1 MRNINYL
8 FRNIHLLNVL
18 LLGGTFFFAHYI
30 VVPMPDFNIKYMV
43 ATGEKTIHEKAEKP
57 VGIHER
63 IPTISDYLIVADNNL
78 FHPERKIP
86 LEKKAVEQQQPV
98 PLPQPDIVLYGT
110 LITDDVRL
118 AYLEDLK
125 APRNTPGRGKR
136 QTTMKIGDN
145 LGGFVLKQIDTDK
158 IVLMRGEEK
167 MMVSVHDTQRKKTRE
182 SQATQAAVSP
192 STPLQPQPKSQQQPV
207 SPTSRKAVM
216 ARQREAL
223 KPEPPPQSQPAVII
237 TPKDTFEQT
246 IVDFFEK
253 KRN

>member
-1 MRNINYL
+1 MRNIKYL

-30 VVPMPDFNIKYMV
+30 VVPMLDFNIKYV
-43 ATGEKTIHEKAEKP
+43 APTGGKTIHEKAEKP
-57 VGIHER
+57 AGIHER
-63 IPTISDYLIVADNNL
+63 IPSISDYMTVADNNL

-86 LEKKAVEQQQPV
+86 SEKKAVAEEKQQ
-98 PLPQPDIVLYGT
+98 PLPQPEIVLYGT

-136 QTTMKIGDN
+136 QTIMKIGDS

-182 SQATQAAVSP
+182 TRAAVSP
-192 STPLQPQPKSQQQPV
+192 STPLQSQPKSQQQPV

-223 KPEPPPQSQPAVII
+223 KPEPPPQSQPPVII
-237 TPKDTFEQT
+237 PPKDAFEQT
-246 IVDFFEK
+246 VVDFFEK

>member
-1 MRNINYL
+1 MRNIKYL
-8 FRNIHLLNVL
+8 FHNIQLLNVL
-18 LLGGTFFFAHYI
+18 LLAGTLFFAHYM
-30 VVPMPDFNIKYMV
+30 VVPMLDFNIKYIV
-43 ATGEKTIHEKAEKP
+43 PNVGKNIHEKAEKP
-57 VGIHER
+57 AGIHER
-63 IPTISDYLIVADNNL
+63 IPSISDYMTVADNNL

-86 LEKKAVEQQQPV
+86 SEKKVVEQQQPV

-145 LGGFVLKQIDTDK
+145 LGGFVLKQIDADK

-167 MMVSVHDTQRKKTRE
+167 MMVSVHDSQRKKTSETR
-182 SQATQAAVSP
+182 AAVSP
-192 STPLQPQPKSQQQPV
+192 PTPLQTPPKSQQQPA
-207 SPTSRKAVM
+207 STSSRQAVIERQRKAF
-216 ARQREAL
+216 
-223 KPEPPPQSQPAVII
+223 KPEPAPRSQPAVTIP
-237 TPKDTFEQT
+237 PKDAFEQT
-246 IVDFFEK
+246 VVDFFEK